1 MIGIGNIVNTASTG
15 GIDIADVVKVIF
27 TIASDTSYI
36 KDAIDRKV
44 NIQDIERIVQESNKS
59 KDDFDI
65 TEFANPT
72 TEAISAFENFVH
84 SVRSYAEFIK
94 NDDITKRSLITLT
107 ESIKEWIRIFK
118 KEYNIST

>member
-1 MIGIGNIVNTASTG
+1 MINNIVNTASTG

-44 NIQDIERIVQESNKS
+44 NIQDIERIIQENNKS

-65 TEFANPT
+65 TKFTNPT

-94 NDDITKRSLITLT
+94 NDEITKRSLITLT
-107 ESIKEWIRIFK
+107 ESVKEWIRIFK

>member
-1 MIGIGNIVNTASTG
+1 MVDNIVNSASTG

-65 TEFANPT
+65 ERLAYAT

-84 SVRSYAEFIK
+84 SVRSYAEYIK

-107 ESIKEWIRIFK
+107 ESVKEWIRIFK